1 MAKEEQK
8 SESSSLN
15 LSSKF
20 LRTLLIVLA
29 VLLIFAGPTYVV
41 YVLLNVLDLSYLVS
55 MGFGFGLFIVGFMLL
70 LYLIKKGVIK

>member
-8 SESSSLN
+8 IGSGSFN

-20 LRTLLIVLA
+20 LRTFLIVLA
-29 VLLIFAGPTYVV
+29 VLLVFAGPTYVV

-55 MGFGFGLFIVGFMLL
+55 MGFGFGLFIVGFVLL
-70 LYLIKKGVIK
+70 LYLIKKGVIS